1 MPKAPTSGA
10 QSTPTADLEA
20 NAALFARHLRA
31 GNRSAM
37 TIKSYLEAIRQ
48 LDDFLT
54 DRGMPRDV
62 AALRRE
68 HVEAFIE
75 DQLSRLKPASAA
87 NRYRSLQQFYRW
99 LVDEG
104 ELRESPMARMKPPT
118 VPEAPPPVIR
128 PDDMRRLLA
137 TTDGTK
143 FDERRDKA
151 ILSLLW
157 DTGMRRAE
165 IAGLRLE
172 DIDEEHDVLYVVGK
186 GRRPR
191 TVPFGQKPGKALM
204 MYVHKARASHP
215 EAGSQW
221 VWLGRKGRLTDT
233 GIAQMLRRRA
243 HEAGL
248 ADIHPHLFRHSAAH
262 NLVAE
267 GMSEGDLM
275 RIMGWRSRTMPG
287 RYGASAATE
296 RAIAAHRKLSPA
308 TRCEGDGRRAPSQA
322 ATWLGGG
329 RPTP

>member
-1 MPKAPTSGA
+1 MAKAPTSDR
-10 QSTPTADLEA
+10 QSTATSDLQA
-20 NAALFARHLRA
+20 NASLFARHLRA
-31 GNRSAM
+31 GNRSPM
-37 TIKSYLEAIRQ
+37 TIKSYMEAVRQ
-48 LDDFLT
+48 LDEFLA
-54 DRGMPRDV
+54 DRGMPQDV
-62 AALRRE
+62 AAIRRE

-75 DQLSRLKPASAA
+75 DQLARLKPASAA

-104 ELRESPMARMKPPT
+104 ELKESPMARMKPPT

-128 PDDMRRLLA
+128 EDEMQRLLK
-137 TTDGTK
+137 TCDGTS
-143 FDERRDKA
+143 FDDRRDKA
-151 ILSLLW
+151 ILHLLW

-172 DIDEEHDVLYVVGK
+172 DVDDEHDVLMVVGK

-204 MYVHKARASHP
+204 MYIHKARNGHTDSAS
-215 EAGSQW
+215 EW

-243 HEAGL
+243 REAGL
-248 ADIHPHLFRHSAAH
+248 GDIHPHLFRHSAAH
-262 NLVAE
+262 NLMAD

-287 RYGASAATE
+287 RYSASAATE
-296 RAIAAHRKLSPA
+296 RAIASHRRLSP
-308 TRCEGDGRRAPSQA
+308 GDK
-322 ATWLGGG
+322 L
-329 RPTP
+329 